1 VIDTHGLAF
10 SYPIARF
17 LTHGLTQQTTKPPM
31 PIIAYIHYPTI
42 SASMLKRIESRST
55 TYANSSTITSS
66 TWRST
71 AKTLYYRLF
80 TFFYTSALR
89 VIVPPTF
96 IAVNS
101 SWTKAHVE
109 ALLATRSAESTV
121 PGLGFLGAVLDL
133 GSMLVGW
140 NLPSPKGINQPP
152 KEGVSSNIPTLNVP
166 AGIRRIYPP
175 CDVDP
180 LRAFPLGGRKK
191 VVFSCAQFRYVHLV
205 FFPRS

>member
-1 VIDTHGLAF
+1 
-10 SYPIARF
+10 
-17 LTHGLTQQTTKPPM
+17 M

-42 SASMLKRIESRST
+42 SASMLQRISTRST

-89 VIVPPTF
+89 IIPPTF

-109 ALLATRSAESTV
+109 ALLATRSVEGAL
-121 PGLGFLGAVLDL
+121 PGLGFISALVDL
-133 GSMLVGW
+133 GSMVVGW
-140 NLPSPKGINQPP
+140 NLPTPKGINQPP
-152 KEGVSSNIPTLNVP
+152 KADLDTPISNTPISNAHTGV
-166 AGIRRIYPP
+166 RRIYPP

-180 LRAFPLGGRKK
+180 LRAFPLDGRQK
-191 VVFSCAQFRYVHLV
+191 VVFSCAQFRCVQLGS
-205 FFPRS
+205 FLRSQWVP